1 MFNHTE
7 GWGCWHLYS
16 KGEKYGSNP
25 SMKVLMQWLN
35 TRYEMHLNTVTGM
48 VEIRAYDTQS
58 EFYYKWTEVTET
70 VENTI
75 YTLMDMDGLRT
86 NKKRL
91 ESAIKS
97 DFTKK
102 FNP

>member
-1 MFNHTE
+1 
-7 GWGCWHLYS
+7 
-16 KGEKYGSNP
+16 
-25 SMKVLMQWLN
+25 
-35 TRYEMHLNTVTGM
+35 MHLNTVTGM

-91 ESAIKS
+91 ESAIES

-102 FNP
+102 FNPIEDYLMGLPTTSTSSANVSR